1 MNNINTNLI
10 KAIVKTQMEK
20 YGDLLVNL
28 YQKVKNGGALTT
40 TDNEKKALYNLAERY
55 TDLRGGTSPV
65 NEIDFTN
72 LVRSIKQNKPLRQM
86 IQWGGTTMTNT
97 KLAKEA
103 KVAKESNRLHPLY
116 CEYLIHYRSSQL
128 STDGRFN

>member
-40 TDNEKKALYNLAERY
+40 TDNEKKALYNLAENY
-55 TDLRGGTSPV
+55 SNLRGGNTPV

-72 LVRSIKQNKPLRQM
+72 LVRNIKQNKPLQQM
-86 IQWGGTTMTNT
+86 IQWGGTYQT
-97 KLAKEA
+97 LAKTA
-103 KVAKESNRLHPLY
+103 LTNKHLSF
-116 CEYLIHYRSSQL
+116 YLSQTRIL
-128 STDGRFN
+128 LCSIF